1 MEIFN
6 NIIQF
11 KIFIM
16 LYKSKINL
24 SIILLIIGI
33 GLIPSGLFFKA
44 YITDNVYSQVPPFLS
59 DLEDQVNDEIELN
72 YLGLGLARVLPAI
85 YNNHITDI
93 EEDAALVYGTPA
105 TLKYLKNATLE
116 HLPGYINASR
126 AASIIV
132 NTLVSVIFIPL
143 R

>member
-1 MEIFN
+1 VEIFN

-105 TLKYLKNATLE
+105 TLKYLKLE
-116 HLPGYINASR
+116 
-126 AASIIV
+126 
-132 NTLVSVIFIPL
+132 
-143 R
+143 